1 MQLQRPLRRHAA
13 FRQTIALLTAALALG
28 WATLVQAQ
36 SQEPAPPVPSDTV
49 LRHRYALPASHFA
62 RIAGEDIHYVDEGKG
77 PAILL
82 LHGSFANV
90 RQLDGWAKVLSARYR
105 VIRFDQSPGGLSG
118 SNPRGDYSITQRI
131 AVIDGLMDKLGIDRF
146 VLLGTSSSGVPATA
160 YAAARP
166 ARLNG
171 LILAN
176 IAVADFALD
185 FASMPKALQEV
196 AAEDRTHPTFHRP
209 EFWRQILL
217 ANITD
222 DRQVTPE
229 LVEQWTVLNN
239 RALRD
244 PEAVRAIRE
253 TKFSFASS
261 GEDLKHITTP
271 TLFVWGR
278 DEHETPLETH
288 GIPGFAMSIAK
299 DKTLELIP
307 ECSHMMP
314 LDCPVRSAERMLPF
328 LGRVTG
334 R

>member
-1 MQLQRPLRRHAA
+1 MQLQRPLRRHAT
-13 FRQTIALLTAALALG
+13 FRKTAAQLTAALALG
-28 WATLVQAQ
+28 AATMTCAQ
-36 SQEPAPPVPSDTV
+36 SPEAAPPVPSDTV
-49 LRHRYALPASHFA
+49 LRQRYALPGSHFA
-62 RIAGEDIHYVDEGKG
+62 KIAGEDIHYVDEGKG

-90 RQLDGWAKVLSARYR
+90 RQLDGWAKVLSRKYR
-105 VIRFDQSPGGLSG
+105 VVRFDQSPGGLSG
-118 SNPRGDYSITQRI
+118 GNPRGDYSITQRI
-131 AVIDGLMDKLGIDRF
+131 AVIDGLMDKLGIDKF

-185 FASMPKALQEV
+185 FASMPKALQDV

-222 DRQVTPE
+222 DSHVTPE

-288 GIPGFAMSIAK
+288 GIPGFAMSVAK

-307 ECSHMMP
+307 ACSHMMP
-314 LDCPVRSAERMLPF
+314 LDCPVQSAERMLPF
-328 LGRVTG
+328 LERVTG

>member
-1 MQLQRPLRRHAA
+1 MQLQRPLRRHAT
-13 FRQTIALLTAALALG
+13 FRQTARLLTAALALG
-28 WATLVQAQ
+28 WATLAQAQ
-36 SQEPAPPVPSDTV
+36 TAQPAPEVPSDTV
-49 LRHRYALPASHFA
+49 LRQRYALPGSHFA

-90 RQLDGWAKVLSARYR
+90 RQLDGWAKVLSRKYR

-118 SNPRGDYSITQRI
+118 GNPRGDYSTTQRI
-131 AVIDGLMDKLGIDRF
+131 AVIDGLMDKLGVEKF
-146 VLLGTSSSGVPATA
+146 VLLGTSSSGVLATA
-160 YAAARP
+160 YAAARES
-166 ARLNG
+166 RLDG

-185 FASMPKALQEV
+185 FSTMPKALLDAV
-196 AAEDRTHPTFHRP
+196 AEDRTHPTFHRP

-222 DRQVTPE
+222 DSQVTPE

-244 PEAVRAIRE
+244 AESMRAIRE

-261 GEDLKHITTP
+261 GEDLKHIATP

-288 GIPGFAMSIAK
+288 GIPGFAMSVAK

-307 ECSHMMP
+307 GCSHMMP
-314 LDCPVRSAERMLPF
+314 LDCPVQSAERMLPF
-328 LGRVTG
+328 LDRVTG